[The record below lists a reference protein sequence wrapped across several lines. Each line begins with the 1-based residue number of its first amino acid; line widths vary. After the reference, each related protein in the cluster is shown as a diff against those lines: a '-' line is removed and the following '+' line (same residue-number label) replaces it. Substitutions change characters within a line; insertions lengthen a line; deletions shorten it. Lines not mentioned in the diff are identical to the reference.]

1 MKCTPFLFALFVLT
15 PICCSSAEAET
26 ARSAQSM
33 VATVDPLATTAA
45 LDAMRNGGNAID
57 AAVAAALT
65 LGVVDCQNSGIGGG
79 CFILIR
85 LADGTLVAIDGRETA
100 PAAATRDMYLRDGRP
115 QTALSQTG
123 SLAVATPGALAAY
136 AIAVERYGKR
146 NLSDL
151 LNPAADIAE
160 EGFEIDGMFA
170 ARLLAATEEIASF
183 PTTRRTLLKED
194 GTPYRAG
201 ETLRLPQ
208 LATTYRAIAE
218 HGTDWFYQGSVARS
232 IGEWMADHGGI
243 LTADDFAAYEPKIR
257 QPIQSSYRDATIIG
271 FPPPSSGGIHVAQI
285 LNMLENVD
293 LAELYHDDPVQYTH
307 VVAEAMKRAF
317 ADRAHWLGDSDF
329 ADVPLGLLDQ
339 QYADEL
345 FQQID
350 PDMATAVE
358 THGTPAEAATR
369 LIERHTTHICVVD
382 EEGNW
387 VSITATINTS
397 FGSKVIVPGTGIL
410 LNNEMDDFSVAP
422 GVPNAFG
429 LVGSEAN
436 AIEPGKRPLSSMSP
450 TIVLRNGEP
459 VLTVGAAGGPRII
472 SQVVLTIINRL
483 DLGMPLEEAVASKR
497 FHHQWSPDVLHL
509 ERGTDEALIEALH
522 SRGHETN
529 IIGYVGVMQAIALD
543 DDGKTLL
550 GVHDPR
556 VPGSAAG
563 GDSAP

>member
-1 MKCTPFLFALFVLT
+1 MKRTPFLLVLFVLT
-15 PICCSSAEAET
+15 AVCWSRAEAET
-26 ARSAQSM
+26 ARSARSM
-33 VATVDPLATTAA
+33 VATVDPLATAAA
-45 LDAMRNGGNAID
+45 LDAMRSGGNAID

-136 AIAVERYGKR
+136 AMAVEQYGKR

-151 LNPAADIAE
+151 LIPAADIAE
-160 EGFEIDGMFA
+160 EGFEINGIFA
-170 ARLLAATEEIASF
+170 ARLLATAQEIASF
-183 PTTRRTLLKED
+183 PTTRSTLLKED

-218 HGTDWFYQGSVARS
+218 HGTDWFYQGPVARS
-232 IGEWMADHGGI
+232 VGEWMADHGGI

-271 FPPPSSGGIHVAQI
+271 FPPSSSGGIHVAQI

-293 LAELYHDDPVQYTH
+293 LAELYHDDPAEYTH

-350 PDMATAVE
+350 RNKATDVE
-358 THGTPAEAATR
+358 THGAPPEAAIR
-369 LIERHTTHICVVD
+369 LIDRHTTHICAVD
-382 EEGNW
+382 DEGNW
-387 VSITATINTS
+387 VAITATINTS
-397 FGSKVIVPGTGIL
+397 FGSKIIVPGTGVL
-410 LNNEMDDFSVAP
+410 LNNEMDDFSIAP

-450 TIVLRNGEP
+450 TIVLRGGEP

-483 DLGMPLEEAVASKR
+483 DLGMPLDEAVANKR

-509 ERGTDEALIEALH
+509 ERGTDEAIIEALRA
-522 SRGHETN
+522 RGHETN
-529 IIGYVGVMQAIALD
+529 ILGYVGVTQAIALD
-543 DDGKTLL
+543 DDGETLL
-550 GVHDPR
+550 GVYDPR
-556 VPGSAAG
+556 VHGSAAG
-563 GDSAP
+563 EDSAP